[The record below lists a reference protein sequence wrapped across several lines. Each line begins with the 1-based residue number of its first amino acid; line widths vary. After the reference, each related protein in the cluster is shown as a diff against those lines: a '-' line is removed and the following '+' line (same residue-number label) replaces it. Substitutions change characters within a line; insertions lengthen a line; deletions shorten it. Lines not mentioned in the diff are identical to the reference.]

1 LEAID
6 IVAIID
12 SPVTNR
18 NDIKPGCRVTVIQ
31 KKHQPTGELTEGTVQ
46 KILTTSQYHPR
57 GIKVML
63 EEDNIVG
70 RVWEKLY

>member
-1 LEAID
+1 VID
-6 IVAIID
+6 IISESI
-12 SPVTNR
+12 PVTNR
-18 NDIKPGCRVTVIQ
+18 SDLRPGCSVAVVQ
-31 KKHQPTGELTEGTVQ
+31 KKHQPTGELTYGTVQ

-70 RVWEKLY
+70 RVQQKIS